1 MEEILIRWGA
11 IVILIN
17 VFIASFAAVHI
28 GLYFARKQKER
39 NLMKEGRIEPMKGGH
54 EYDALTKWRRVLC
67 YLDRSGVA
75 KKIKR
80 KYNKRVRQAGKKEV
94 RTETQ

>member
-39 NLMKEGRIEPMKGGH
+39 NLMKEGRIEPMKGG
-54 EYDALTKWRRVLC
+54 
-67 YLDRSGVA
+67 
-75 KKIKR
+75 
-80 KYNKRVRQAGKKEV
+80 
-94 RTETQ
+94 